1 VHFSSLNAVLGF
13 KIVEEIGNLNQISP
27 IEKEQRAIVML
38 VNVIKK
44 PEINGTE
51 KTIGKA
57 SWIDPVYGLQHGFP

>member
-1 VHFSSLNAVLGF
+1 MKLAT
-13 KIVEEIGNLNQISP
+13 EIRFRLLK
-27 IEKEQRAIVML
+27 KEQRAIVML

-57 SWIDPVYGLQHGFP
+57 PWIDPVYGLQHGFP